1 MARHVLIV
9 TPVYRDWE
17 CFQQLLDDL
26 SEQASQDL
34 ALSVIAVDDASG
46 NFESLGGLRIPQ
58 TLSSVEV
65 VSLKQNVG
73 HQRAIAIG
81 LAEARRVTSATH
93 ICVMD
98 ADGEDPPRAI
108 QELIDASDA
117 DLKQIVVASRGKRH
131 AGVVFGLGYVAFKRL
146 LRILTGRDID
156 YGNFSVIP
164 QEAVPTLLALPTIW
178 SHYSATIADSRCDV
192 KRVRIDRDPRYFG
205 TSKMSFADLT
215 LHGVSAIAV
224 FTNHVLIRLIAAA
237 VFALAV
243 CAFTLIALL
252 AVRSFTTLAI
262 PGWATIAVGLTLVL
276 ALQLFSLLLFA
287 LFFLMGQRS
296 RFIPPLEDQLNTY
309 VAQRVRLSD
318 D

>member
-1 MARHVLIV
+1 MARHVVVV

-17 CFQQLLDDL
+17 CFQRLLDDL
-26 SEQASQDL
+26 SQLALHDL
-34 ALSVIAVDDASG
+34 ILSVIAVDDASG
-46 NFESLGGLRIPQ
+46 NLDSLRTLRIPNA
-58 TLSSVEV
+58 LSSVEI

-81 LAEARRVTSATH
+81 LAEAQRVTSATH

-108 QELIDASDA
+108 QALLDASDS

-131 AGVVFGLGYVAFKRL
+131 AGVAFGFGYATYKRL
-146 LRILTGRDID
+146 LRVLTGRDID
-156 YGNFSVIP
+156 YGNFSLIP
-164 QEAVPTLLALPTIW
+164 REVAPTILASPTIW
-178 SHYSATIADSRCDV
+178 SHYSATIANSRCDV
-192 KRVRIDRDPRYFG
+192 KRIRIDRDPRYFG
-205 TSKMSFADLT
+205 SSKMSVADLT

-224 FTNHVLIRLIAAA
+224 FTNQVLIRLIAAA
-237 VFALAV
+237 VFALTFCVFA
-243 CAFTLIALL
+243 LIALV
-252 AVRSFTTLAI
+252 AVRSLTTLAI

-296 RFIPPLEDQLNTY
+296 RFIPPLEDQLNSY
-309 VAQRVRLSD
+309 VAQRIRLSD